1 MSTKGNAQSPVV
13 LMDTEGR
20 QKKKK
25 TYVNYNEKTQS
36 ISEGNSGIYSK

>member
-1 MSTKGNAQSPVV
+1 MLKAQ
-13 LMDTEGR
+13 LFWWILRGDKK
-20 QKKKK
+20 KKKK